1 MIKSHKGQFSIEFA
15 LVIFVIVAALL
26 AMQGYFKRALQ
37 GRWKKTADDI
47 GEQYSFE
54 NTDSS
59 MTLVVNTTS
68 TTVTNTTEINGTT
81 NTTVRTD
88 FNETTS
94 QWGYE
99 NVAGW

>member
-1 MIKSHKGQFSIEFA
+1 MRKKKAQFTLELSVLIVC
-15 LVIFVIVAALL
+15 LVAALL
-26 AMQGYFKRALQ
+26 AMQIYMKRAFEGKLRQ
-37 GRWKKTADDI
+37 TADSI

-54 NTDSS
+54 NTNSS